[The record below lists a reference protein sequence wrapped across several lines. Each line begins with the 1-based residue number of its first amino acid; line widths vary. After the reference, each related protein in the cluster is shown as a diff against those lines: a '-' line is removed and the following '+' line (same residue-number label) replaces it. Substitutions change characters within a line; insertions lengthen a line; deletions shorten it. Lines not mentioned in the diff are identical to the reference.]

1 MTPRKKNTVSDAS
14 SDLTDN
20 SGLSYLE
27 STMGY
32 VMKRAQM
39 ELNRSIYECLGDT
52 ELTLVQF
59 SVLSIAQE
67 NPGIAQSE
75 LAQVLGVERP
85 RLVPIV
91 DRLEELK
98 LAQRRKNPEDQ
109 RGRMIYLTTEGQSRI
124 NQLKA
129 KFDRHQEWLKQ
140 GIGEAKFDETLVV
153 LRQLLKLLGVQQP
166 NQPPTY
172 LAARCGHDRSS
183 HLLGKRKFTDT
194 DSP

>member
-1 MTPRKKNTVSDAS
+1 MSDAS
-14 SDLTDN
+14 SELTDN

-98 LAQRRKNPEDQ
+98 LAQRRKNPEDR
-109 RGRMIYLTTEGQSRI
+109 RGRMIYLTTEGHSRI

-129 KFDRHQEWLKQ
+129 KFNQHQEWLRQ
-140 GIGEAKFDETLVV
+140 ELGETQFDETLVV
-153 LRQLLKLLGVQQP
+153 LRQLLKLLSVQQP
-166 NQPPTY
+166 NQPPTCA
-172 LAARCGHDRSS
+172 AARWGNCR
-183 HLLGKRKFTDT
+183 
-194 DSP
+194 